1 MNLPQ
6 IFSRFHLRKLE
17 RRPLSLRAGSFVLR
31 GLEIHASTLKSQ
43 TDLVDLFLYA
53 WHIYVSPT
61 NGRQLIAT
69 GHDFAQLFVM
79 RSTKERSDWCQHGGA
94 PAPRGGTMRSGTA
107 TYYESCVM
115 AMDAGGV
122 TARPL

>member
-53 WHIYVSPT
+53 WHIFNDDHRLQPLAC
-61 NGRQLIAT
+61 RDAAI
-69 GHDFAQLFVM
+69 
-79 RSTKERSDWCQHGGA
+79 R
-94 PAPRGGTMRSGTA
+94 
-107 TYYESCVM
+107 
-115 AMDAGGV
+115 AGGREV
-122 TARPL
+122 GLSDECEGLTRLPDQQS